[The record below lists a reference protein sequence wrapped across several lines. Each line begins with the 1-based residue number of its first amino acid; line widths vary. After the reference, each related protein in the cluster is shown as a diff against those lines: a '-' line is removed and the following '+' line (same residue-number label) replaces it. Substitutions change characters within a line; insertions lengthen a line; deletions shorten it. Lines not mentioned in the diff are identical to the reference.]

1 MTDIR
6 KLLATNIRA
15 YRAEL
20 GLTQSKLAEKVE
32 TATHY
37 IAMIEGCKKFPS
49 AAMLERIAAA
59 LERDTP
65 ELFAMNPVQDDW
77 KEEIL
82 FEMNEFIVKKLEYHR
97 QYKTKPENGPKK
109 LTGF

>member
-6 KLLATNIRA
+6 KLLAANIKA

-20 GLTQSKLAEKVE
+20 GFTQSKLAEKAD

-37 IAMIEGCKKFPS
+37 IAMIEGCRKFPS
-49 AAMLERIAAA
+49 ADMLERIAAA

-65 ELFAMNPVQDDW
+65 ELFALNPIQEDW
-77 KEEIL
+77 KGEIL
-82 FEMNEFIVKKLEYHR
+82 SEMGAFITKKLEHHR
-97 QYKTKPENGPKK
+97 TKCKK
-109 LTGF
+109 PAAKIF

>member
-6 KLLATNIRA
+6 KLLAANIKA

-20 GLTQSKLAEKVE
+20 GLTQSRLAEKAG

-49 AAMLERIAAA
+49 AAMLERIATA
-59 LERDTP
+59 LGRDSP
-65 ELFAMNPVQDDW
+65 ELFAMIPVQDDW
-77 KEEIL
+77 KGEIL
-82 FEMNEFIVKKLEYHR
+82 SEMGDFIAKKLESHR
-97 QYKTKPENGPKK
+97 QKLKMKPVKS
-109 LTGF
+109 

>member
-6 KLLATNIRA
+6 ELLAANIKA

-20 GLTQSKLAEKVE
+20 GFTQAKLAERAD

-37 IAMIEGCKKFPS
+37 IAMIEGYRKFPS
-49 AAMLERIAAA
+49 ANMLERIATA
-59 LERDTP
+59 LDRDTP

-77 KEEIL
+77 KGEIL
-82 FEMNEFIVKKLEYHR
+82 SEMDEFIVKKIEHHR
-97 QYKTKPENGPKK
+97 KGLSQSPEKSTTK
-109 LTGF
+109 

>member
-6 KLLATNIRA
+6 KLLAANIKT

-20 GLTQSKLAEKVE
+20 GLTQSRLAEKAD

-59 LERDTP
+59 LDRDPP
-65 ELFAMNPVQDDW
+65 ELFAMNVVQDDW
-77 KEEIL
+77 KGEIL
-82 FEMNEFIVKKLEYHR
+82 SEMGEFITKKLECHR
-97 QYKTKPENGPKK
+97 QKAKKT
-109 LTGF
+109 TQ

>member
-6 KLLATNIRA
+6 KLLATNIRS

-20 GLTQSKLAEKVE
+20 GLTQSSLAEKAN

-49 AAMLERIAAA
+49 AAMLERIATA
-59 LERDTP
+59 LDRDAP

-77 KEEIL
+77 KDEIL
-82 FEMNEFIVKKLEYHR
+82 SEMGEFIMKKLECHR
-97 QYKTKPENGPKK
+97 QNSKTAKY
-109 LTGF
+109 